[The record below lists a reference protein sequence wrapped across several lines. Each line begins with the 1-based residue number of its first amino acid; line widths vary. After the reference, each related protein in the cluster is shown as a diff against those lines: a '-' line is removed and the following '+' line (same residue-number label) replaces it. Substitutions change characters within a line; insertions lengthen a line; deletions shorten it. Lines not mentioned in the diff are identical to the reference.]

1 MVKLSVNS
9 ALLKA
14 NSHFK
19 KSEFEEARELY
30 QVILEKYPNNKRAQ
44 QGLANL
50 DNKKQ
55 SHTTEVLPQGAI
67 NQLIKLY
74 NQGQFVEVVAQ
85 AQAITVKHP
94 GLFLVWNI
102 LGAASKAMGRVQIAT
117 EAFKKVTELNPTYA
131 AGFNNLGVILEQ
143 QGKLDEAIGSY
154 TKALAIES
162 ENAEVYF
169 NIGNALKEQ
178 GKLDEAIGSYANAL
192 AIKPENAAAYFNMGN
207 ALKEQGK
214 LDEAIEVYEKAIGL
228 KPDHALAHNNMGNAL
243 KEQGKL
249 DEAIEA
255 YTDALSIKPD
265 HATAHNNMGNALRA
279 QGKKDKAIGAYTK
292 ALAIKPDYADAYNNM
307 GNALKEQGKL
317 DEAIEAYT
325 DALSIKPDHVMAYNN
340 IGDALQRQGKLDEAI
355 GAYEKALSIE
365 SHHASARA
373 SKLYCLALVCDW
385 SSLDIEKPRVEEL
398 GIVEDSIQP
407 FSMIPLEDAPDRHRL
422 RSELYARETYP
433 NRALTLPEMPRE
445 KSNRLRIGYFSA
457 DFKEHPVAYL
467 IAKVLEQHN
476 RDKFEVFGYCL
487 DGNSQTELRQRLINS
502 FDYFAD
508 LNGLSDKDAALMAR
522 QDRLDI
528 AIDLTGYTNGNRS
541 GIFAYRAAP
550 IQINYLG
557 FPGTSGADYMD
568 YIIADNYLIPDGSRH
583 FYTEKPIYLPH
594 TYMPTDNTRKFSKT
608 TMNRGSLGL
617 PDDAFIIC
625 CFNNNYKIMS
635 SEFDIWMR
643 VLNKVENSIL
653 WLRGS
658 NYWSEENIKKE
669 AEKRKIDPERIVFAD
684 RVPMDEHLTRQR
696 FADLFVDTFNFNA
709 HTTATEALWAGLPVI
724 TKPGQGFAARVA
736 GSLLKAV
743 GMSELITPSEKE
755 YEALILDL
763 ATKKGKLSNIKKKLA
778 TNRLSMPLFDTEKY
792 TRNLEDGYQQA
803 YKRYFDGKH
812 PETIRVSAQ
821 QNI

>member
-1 MVKLSVNS
+1 MNS

-19 KSEFEEARELY
+19 KGEFEEARELY

-117 EAFKKVTELNPTYA
+117 EAFKKVTELNPAYA

-162 ENAEVYF
+162 ENAEAYF
-169 NIGNALKEQ
+169 NMGNALKEQ

-228 KPDHALAHNNMGNAL
+228 KPDHSLAYNNMGNAL

-365 SHHASARA
+365 SHHVSARA
-373 SKLYCLALVCDW
+373 NKLYCLALVCDW

-398 GIVEDSIQP
+398 GIVEDSILP
-407 FSMIPLEDAPDRHRL
+407 FTMIPLEDAPDRHRL

-487 DGNSQTELRQRLINS
+487 DGNPQTELRQRLINS

-594 TYMPTDNTRKFSKT
+594 TYMPTDNTRKFSKKPID
-608 TMNRGSLGL
+608 RGSLGL
-617 PDDAFIIC
+617 PEDAFIIC
-625 CFNNNYKIMS
+625 CFNNNYKITS

-653 WLRGS
+653 WLRSS

-669 AEKRKIDPERIVFAD
+669 AEKRKIDPDRIVFAD

-709 HTTATEALWAGLPVI
+709 HTTATEALWAGLPVV
-724 TKPGQGFAARVA
+724 TKPGHGFAARVA
-736 GSLLKAV
+736 GSLLNAV
-743 GMSELITPSEKE
+743 GLSELITDSENE
-755 YEALILDL
+755 YEALILNL
-763 ATKKGKLSNIKKKLA
+763 ATDKEKLSNIKKKLA
-778 TNRLSMPLFDTEKY
+778 ANRLSEPLFDTEKY
-792 TRNLEDGYQQA
+792 TIHLEDGYQKA
-803 YKRYFDGKH
+803 YRRHFLGKD
-812 PETIRVSAQ
+812 PDTIIVSE
-821 QNI
+821 

>member
-1 MVKLSVNS
+1 M
-9 ALLKA
+9 
-14 NSHFK
+14 
-19 KSEFEEARELY
+19 
-30 QVILEKYPNNKRAQ
+30 
-44 QGLANL
+44 G
-50 DNKKQ
+50 
-55 SHTTEVLPQGAI
+55 
-67 NQLIKLY
+67 
-74 NQGQFVEVVAQ
+74 
-85 AQAITVKHP
+85 IT
-94 GLFLVWNI
+94 
-102 LGAASKAMGRVQIAT
+102 
-117 EAFKKVTELNPTYA
+117 
-131 AGFNNLGVILEQ
+131 
-143 QGKLDEAIGSY
+143 
-154 TKALAIES
+154 
-162 ENAEVYF
+162 
-169 NIGNALKEQ
+169 
-178 GKLDEAIGSYANAL
+178 
-192 AIKPENAAAYFNMGN
+192 
-207 ALKEQGK
+207 LKEQGK
-214 LDEAIEVYEKAIGL
+214 LDEAIEVYEKALLLEPSYADGFCNMGNALHDKGKMDEAIEAYTKAL
-228 KPDHALAHNNMGNAL
+228 SIDPDHADAHNNMGNAFR
-243 KEQGKL
+243 K
-249 DEAIEA
+249 
-255 YTDALSIKPD
+255 
-265 HATAHNNMGNALRA
+265 
-279 QGKKDKAIGAYTK
+279 
-292 ALAIKPDYADAYNNM
+292 
-307 GNALKEQGKL
+307 
-317 DEAIEAYT
+317 
-325 DALSIKPDHVMAYNN
+325 
-340 IGDALQRQGKLDEAI
+340 QGKLDEAI
-355 GAYEKALSIE
+355 GAYTKALSIKPDYATFFENMGEALKDQGKLEKALSAFDKAL
-365 SHHASARA
+365 SLKPNDVRLRA
-373 SKLYCLALVCDW
+373 KRIHFLAHMCDW
-385 SSLDIEKPRVEEL
+385 SSLDEEKPSVEEL
-398 GIVEDSIQP
+398 GIVGDSIDP
-407 FSMIPLEDAPDRHRL
+407 FALIALEDVPDRHRL
-422 RSELYARETYP
+422 RSELYVRETFP
-433 NRALTLPEMPRE
+433 NRALALAEIPDSTP
-445 KSNRLRIGYFSA
+445 NRLRIGYFSS
-457 DFKEHPVAYL
+457 DFREHPVAYL

-476 RDKFEVFGYCL
+476 RDKFEIFGYCL
-487 DGNSQTELRQRLINS
+487 NGNPQSELRQRLINS
-502 FDYFAD
+502 FDYFVE
-508 LNGLSDKDAALMAR
+508 LNGLSDKDAALKAR

-528 AIDLTGYTNGNRS
+528 AIDLNGYTAGSRPR
-541 GIFAYRAAP
+541 IFAYRAAP

-568 YIIADNYLIPDGSRH
+568 YIIADNYLIPDGARQ